1 MAGSALAWVSLNKF
15 QNENQRELEFRN
27 HRFMIDLYADDSPDI
42 VCKKSAQ
49 VGFSVYAI
57 LKSFHE
63 LKYEKR
69 NILYALPTRNVV
81 QDFVVPKVNPLI
93 SSNPLVAREMGSD
106 SVSLKKLGDR
116 FIYFKGGSEREAISV
131 SVDTLVIDEY
141 DRMPDMSVVT
151 MFDSRLN
158 ATENP
163 RRRRFSNPSSIGF
176 GIDALYTDSDQRHW
190 FVKCDSCSFDWFIDY
205 ESDGKCHYVDKDSA
219 QYVCGACRAVL
230 TDVIRRNGRWVAK
243 YPQRARHGYWM
254 SQMMAPWVSAKRI
267 LEQADE
273 MTIEVFHSMVLG
285 KAYTP
290 SDMVVNRETILR
302 ACVPSRIPQ
311 LGVAMGVDQKAAEF
325 HWVAM
330 TAQGVF
336 AHGTVDSWERIEMLK
351 LQWNAIVVADGR
363 PYPTG
368 PKQLSQKYPDFY
380 VALGKPITSLETV
393 IWKDQTVYYDRVKIL
408 DIVADE
414 ITNAKMLFREHPNAL
429 EDYIKDWTNIYR
441 TTVEEPDGRTKSDWL
456 KKDNKESDYPFAT
469 AYARIALSRILSNS
483 DAGRLIE
490 SDVPRSGKVTDTV
503 LPDGRLESTLG
514 VMVENTLD
522 QFDE

>member
-1 MAGSALAWVSLNKF
+1 
-15 QNENQRELEFRN
+15 
-27 HRFMIDLYADDSPDI
+27 MIDLYADDADDI

-63 LKYEKR
+63 LKFEKR

-106 SVSLKKLGDR
+106 SVSLKRLGDR

-158 ATENP
+158 AAEHP

-190 FVKCDSCSFDWFIDY
+190 FVTCGACNFEWFIDY
-205 ESDGKCHYVDKDSA
+205 ESDGKCHYVDKELA
-219 QYVCGACRAVL
+219 EYVCGSCKSVL
-230 TDVIRRNGRWVAK
+230 TDDMRRNGRWVARFPSHK
-243 YPQRARHGYWM
+243 RHGYWM
-254 SQMMAPWVSAKRI
+254 SQMIAPWVSAGRI
-267 LEQADE
+267 IDQADE
-273 MTIEVFHSMVLG
+273 MAVEVFHAMVLG

-290 SDMVVNRETILR
+290 SDMIVNRETILR
-302 ACVPSRIPQ
+302 ACVPSHIPQ
-311 LGVAMGVDQKAAEF
+311 VGVGMGVDQKASEF

-330 TAQGVF
+330 TAQGMF
-336 AHGTVDSWERIEMLK
+336 AHGKEKSWEAIEALK
-351 LQWNAIVVADGR
+351 LKWNAVVVADGR
-363 PYPTG
+363 PYPTM
-368 PKQLSQKYPDFY
+368 PKRLSQKYPDFY
-380 VALGKPITSLETV
+380 VGLGKPIQTLDTV
-393 IWKDQTVYYDRVKIL
+393 IWDKKTNTVYYDRVKIL

-414 ITNAKMLFREHPNAL
+414 ITTAKLLFRENAYML
-429 EDYIKDWTNIYR
+429 EDYIKDWENIYR

-456 KKDNKESDYPFAT
+456 KKANKESDYSFAT
-469 AYARIALSRILSNS
+469 AYARIALSRVLVSS
-483 DAGRLIE
+483 D
-490 SDVPRSGKVTDTV
+490 SGMLLEAREPQGKATDTV

-514 VMVENTLD
+514 GMIQNTLD
-522 QFDE
+522 QFGE